1 MAMVTNPGIV
11 PLRPLF
17 LGDILG
23 AGFKIL
29 RFNPRAT
36 IGLSLALQLIGLLLV
51 LPFVGWLL
59 TGGVQRLGDLS
70 DPDNGSSPLLNLV
83 QVPSS
88 LFASAA
94 TLVLCVVVSRAV
106 IGERATIG
114 EAWRELRPQIGR
126 LLLFLLV
133 TGLIWLAGL
142 GLVAL
147 ALYGLAQLDGALA
160 VLGGLVLAPVFV
172 FVYVR
177 LGLAT
182 SALILE
188 RIGVIESL
196 RRSWAL
202 SRGAFWRLFGIQ
214 LVTSLVV
221 GFASGALM
229 FPVTMIGMLAV
240 FATSSDS
247 PGSLASGFLVM
258 MVIVGLAQVLVAAV
272 TTPITSTVSTLL
284 YIDQRIRRE
293 GLDVELARAVE
304 RRATQ
309 ER

>member
-1 MAMVTNPGIV
+1 MH
-11 PLRPLF
+11 
-17 LGDILG
+17 
-23 AGFKIL
+23 
-29 RFNPRAT
+29 
-36 IGLSLALQLIGLLLV
+36 LLKE
-51 LPFVGWLL
+51 
-59 TGGVQRLGDLS
+59 T
-70 DPDNGSSPLLNLV
+70 
-83 QVPSS
+83 
-88 LFASAA
+88 
-94 TLVLCVVVSRAV
+94 
-106 IGERATIG
+106 
-114 EAWRELRPQIGR
+114 
-126 LLLFLLV
+126 
-133 TGLIWLAGL
+133 
-142 GLVAL
+142 
-147 ALYGLAQLDGALA
+147 
-160 VLGGLVLAPVFV
+160 
-172 FVYVR
+172 YVR

-214 LVTSLVV
+214 LVTNLVV

-258 MVIVGLAQVLVAAV
+258 MVIVGLAQVLIAAV